1 MQSRVISALIA
12 RAGSA
17 LVIVWLRL
25 SIYFR
30 IFVSLGQFCLNVPP
44 NSMNSLYIID
54 CIAAYKAIYTY
65 ILIYKS
71 I

>member
-30 IFVSLGQFCLNVPP
+30 IFVSLGQFCLNVSP